1 MSDISLTAPMRAN
14 VFALQQTADLM
25 SRTQNRLATGNRVN
39 SALDNPISFFTAQE
53 HTSRATDLAGLKDA
67 MNEAIS
73 TIKAADKAVSS
84 LTTLIDQAKAL
95 GTAAKSAAKNQIK
108 IQFSNVTAGESV
120 VIGGATYT
128 AVTGTSMITDPTIQF
143 VATSDMST
151 TVANLAKLI
160 NSQDEKVDG
169 SGTADM
175 KGIAQ
180 GSTLV
185 LEAKSNF
192 IAITQAADM
201 TPWYDVSGV
210 TRAIALTN
218 SEGNQVFSARK
229 TLGEQYGDLMSQIDA
244 IAGSATY
251 GGVNLLNGDDLNVRF
266 ESSALN
272 VKGFSA
278 TASDLGL
285 SVTATTDAYK
295 NGAGGGSYQT
305 SGAGWGWT
313 LNVEIDVDMGKLAAA
328 KSTLQNQSSQ
338 LANNL
343 AIIKTQ
349 SEFTTNMANTLTEG
363 AGNLTLADMNEEGAN
378 MLMLQT
384 RQSLSTTALSLA
396 SQAAQSVMR
405 LFG

>member
-1 MSDISLTAPMRAN
+1 MSDIALTAPMRAN

-25 SRTQNRLATGNRVN
+25 SRTQNRLATGNKVN
-39 SALDNPISFFTAQE
+39 TALDDPISFFTAQE
-53 HTSRATDLAGLKDA
+53 HTGRATDLSGLKNA
-67 MNEAIS
+67 MNEAIQ
-73 TIKAADKAVSS
+73 TIKAADKGVSS
-84 LTTLIDQAKAL
+84 LTSLIDQARAL

-108 IQFSNVTAGESV
+108 IQFSNVTAGETV
-120 VIGGATYT
+120 TVGGAAYT
-128 AVTGTSMITDPTIQF
+128 AVTGSSMITDPTTQF
-143 VATSDMST
+143 VAASDMST

-160 NSQDEKVDG
+160 NSQDELNDG
-169 SGTADM
+169 SGVADM

-192 IAITQAADM
+192 VAITQGNKDDFY
-201 TPWYDVSGV
+201 TLGV
-210 TRAIALTN
+210 TRAIALTDSN
-218 SEGNQVFSARK
+218 GNQVFSARK

-244 IAGSATY
+244 IAGSSTY
-251 GGVNLLNGDDLNVRF
+251 GGVNLLNSDDLNVRF

-285 SVTATTDAYK
+285 STVATTNAYGDG
-295 NGAGGGSYQT
+295 NGGTYQY
-305 SGAGWGWT
+305 SGDGWGWS
-313 LNVEIDVDMGKLAAA
+313 LNVEIDVDMGKLATA
-328 KSTLQNQSSQ
+328 KSTLQNQASQ

-349 SEFTTNMANTLTEG
+349 SDFTTNMANTLTEG

-396 SQAAQSVMR
+396 SQSAQSVMR

>member
-120 VIGGATYT
+120 VIGGATAYT
-128 AVTGTSMITDPTIQF
+128 AVTGSSMITDPLTQF

-160 NSQDEKVDG
+160 NSQDELNDG
-169 SGTADM
+169 GGVADM
-175 KGIAQ
+175 KAIAQ

-185 LEAKSNF
+185 LEAKSNYV
-192 IAITQAADM
+192 AITQGNKDDF
-201 TPWYDVSGV
+201 YDVTGV
-210 TRAIALTN
+210 TRAIAL
-218 SEGNQVFSARK
+218 SDSSGNQVFSARK

-244 IAGSATY
+244 IAGSASY
-251 GGVNLLNGDDLNVRF
+251 GGVNLLNSDDLNVRF

-285 SVTATTDAYK
+285 STTATTDAYAG
-295 NGAGGGSYQT
+295 NGGTYQA
-305 SGAGWGWT
+305 SMAGWGWS
-313 LNVEIDVDMGKLAAA
+313 LNVEVDVDMGKLAAA